1 MYTESDMDIAS
12 PPAPYE
18 LSRVLDIER
27 RRLVHVAPSVPNADY
42 DICDVLVLGGG
53 LGGVAAAEAAAADG
67 ATVIIVEPTSV
78 LGGQLTSQLV
88 PVPDENQYVG
98 RAKGASTDRF
108 RALREDVRALYAAK
122 PGVRKQAANNI
133 GQCWVS
139 SVSGLPSVW
148 RQAIENRLGPFV
160 DNGRLKRT
168 YLRHQLRRIVR
179 YSGNGDINYVEIVNL
194 EDGHI
199 HRIAPKMVVDATE
212 DGAAAYLAGCPTRI
226 GQEAASEFGEA
237 LAPAT
242 HHPEW
247 VQSFTYGFLLRWE
260 MDQQKQ
266 KPPVTPPAEYVAF
279 KQQGEYTL
287 DYVYRGNG
295 IEEYSVP
302 YGVLDAITHTSV
314 AGTRTYQ
321 PFWTYRRLQAA
332 GSFTGGKSPQGDI
345 ALINWRG
352 NDFHMDSYIDKPLD
366 DQVRILN
373 RGRDFAIGFLY
384 WLQTECPRDDGNGKG
399 YPEMQPFTNADE
411 PLVDALGVA
420 LHPYIRES
428 RRIVALEML
437 TANHMAGDAN
447 NKRWGTEF
455 DDSIGCAHYAIDI
468 HPSATEPHLLQS
480 VVPYHIP
487 LGALIPASGPRN
499 LVAGAKNF
507 GASRL
512 ALASARMHPTEWLV
526 GEVAGMLAAM
536 STRKDVH
543 PAMLKTNEPH
553 RTEFLKHIAAA
564 GITRYWKSILDS
576 ATD

>member
-1 MYTESDMDIAS
+1 MYTDSDMDITL

-27 RRLVHVAPSVPNADY
+27 RRIVHVASAAPNADF
-42 DICDVLVLGGG
+42 DTCDVLVLGGG
-53 LGGVAAAEAAAADG
+53 LGGVAAAEAAATDG
-67 ATVIIVEPTSV
+67 ASVIIVEPTSV

-98 RAKGASTDRF
+98 RTNGASTDRF

-139 SVSGLPSVW
+139 PVSGLPSIW
-148 RQAIENRLGPFV
+148 SEAIQARLSPFV
-160 DNGRLKRT
+160 KNGRIKHT

-194 EDGHI
+194 EDGRVR
-199 HRIAPKMVVDATE
+199 RIAPKIVVDATE
-212 DGAAAYLAGCPTRI
+212 DGSAAYLAGCPTRI
-226 GQEAASEFGEA
+226 GQEAESVFGEP
-237 LAPAT
+237 LAPDIN
-242 HHPEW
+242 HPEW

-260 MDQQKQ
+260 TDSQKQ
-266 KPPVTPPAEYVAF
+266 KPAVTPPAEYETF
-279 KQQGEYTL
+279 KKQGEYTL

-295 IEEYSVP
+295 IESYSVP
-302 YGVLDAITHTSV
+302 YGVLAAITHTST

-321 PFWTYRRLQAA
+321 PFWTYRRLVAA
-332 GSFTGGKSPQGDI
+332 SSFTDGHSPQGDI

-352 NDFHMDSYIDKPLD
+352 NDFHMESFIDKPLD

-384 WLQTECPRDDGNGKG
+384 WLQTECPRDDGQGKG
-399 YPEMQPFTNADE
+399 YPEMQPFTAAEE
-411 PLVDALGVA
+411 PLVDELGVA

-428 RRIVALEML
+428 RRIVALETL
-437 TANHMAGDAN
+437 TSKHMQAGPDGM
-447 NKRWGTEF
+447 RWGTEF
-455 DDSIGCAHYAIDI
+455 SDSIGCAHYSIDI
-468 HPSATEPHLLQS
+468 HPSANEPHLLQT
-480 VVPYHIP
+480 VLPYHIP

-499 LVAGAKNF
+499 LVAGSKNF

-512 ALASARMHPTEWLV
+512 ALASARMHPTEWLI

-536 STRKDVH
+536 STRQDLH
-543 PAMLKTNEPH
+543 PAKLRASDTQRNALLE
-553 RTEFLKHIAAA
+553 HISAA
-564 GITRYWKSILDS
+564 GITRYWSQILDIEK
-576 ATD
+576 

>member
-1 MYTESDMDIAS
+1 MYTDSDMDITS

-18 LSRVLDIER
+18 LFRVLDIER
-27 RRLVHVAPSVPNADY
+27 RQIVHVAPSAPNADY

-108 RALREDVRALYAAK
+108 RALRADVRALYAAK

-148 RQAIENRLGPFV
+148 SQAIQNRLAPFV

-226 GQEAASEFGEA
+226 GQEAASEFGEE
-237 LAPAT
+237 LAPAK

-260 MDQQKQ
+260 TDPQKQ
-266 KPPVTPPAEYVAF
+266 KQPVTPPAEYDGF
-279 KQQGEYTL
+279 KQHGEYTL

-295 IEEYSVP
+295 IEAYSVP
-302 YGVLDAITHTSV
+302 YGVLDAIKHTSIE
-314 AGTRTYQ
+314 GTRTYQ
-321 PFWTYRRLQAA
+321 PFWTYRRLVAA
-332 GSFTGGKSPQGDI
+332 SAFTSGKSPQGDI

-352 NDFHMDSYIDKPLD
+352 NDFHLESYIDKPLD

-399 YPEMQPFTNADE
+399 YPEMQPFTNTDE
-411 PLVDALGVA
+411 PLVDGLGVA

-437 TANHMAGDAN
+437 TANHMAAGAD
-447 NKRWGTEF
+447 NKLWGTEF

-468 HPSATEPHLLQS
+468 HPSADEPHLLQT

-487 LGALIPASGPRN
+487 LGTLIPASGPRN

-536 STRKDVH
+536 ATRKDVH
-543 PAMLKTNEPH
+543 PAILKTNEPH
-553 RTEFLKHIAAA
+553 RTDFLEHIAAA
-564 GITRYWKSILDS
+564 GITRYWSNILNAIQD
-576 ATD
+576 

>member
-27 RRLVHVAPSVPNADY
+27 RRVVHVAPAVPNADY

-122 PGVRKQAANNI
+122 PGVRKQSANNI

-148 RQAIENRLGPFV
+148 SQAIENRLAPFV

-194 EDGHI
+194 EDGRI

-260 MDQQKQ
+260 MDPQKQ
-266 KPPVTPPAEYVAF
+266 KPPVAPPAEYDVF
-279 KQQGEYTL
+279 KKQGEYTL

-295 IEEYSVP
+295 IEAYSVP
-302 YGVLDAITHTSV
+302 YGVLDAIKHTSI

-321 PFWTYRRLQAA
+321 PFWTYRRLVAA
-332 GSFTGGKSPQGDI
+332 SAFTSGKSPQGDI

-352 NDFHMDSYIDKPLD
+352 NDFHLESFIDKPLD

-437 TANHMAGDAN
+437 TANHMAGNAD

-468 HPSATEPHLLQS
+468 HPSVNEPHLLQT

-543 PAMLKTNEPH
+543 PAMLKTNETH
-553 RTEFLKHIAAA
+553 RTEFLEHIAAA
-564 GITRYWKSILDS
+564 GITRYWSNILSSIQQ
-576 ATD
+576 

>member
-1 MYTESDMDIAS
+1 MYMDSDMDIAP

-27 RRLVHVAPSVPNADY
+27 RRIVHVAQAVPNSDF

-53 LGGVAAAEAAAADG
+53 VGGVAAAEAAASDG
-67 ATVIIVEPTSV
+67 ASVIVVEPTSV

-88 PVPDENQYVG
+88 PVPDENRYVG
-98 RAKGASTDRF
+98 VANGASTDRY
-108 RALREDVRALYAAK
+108 RALREDVRAIYAAK
-122 PGVRKQAANNI
+122 TGVRKQAANNI

-148 RQAIENRLGPFV
+148 SQAIQNRLAPHIE
-160 DNGRLKRT
+160 NGRLKKV

-199 HRIAPKMVVDATE
+199 QRIAPKMVVDATE

-226 GQEAASEFGEA
+226 GQEAASEFGET
-237 LAPAT
+237 LAPAKQ
-242 HHPEW
+242 HPDW

-260 MDQQKQ
+260 NDPLQQ
-266 KPPVTPPAEYVAF
+266 KPPVAPPAEYDAF
-279 KQQGEYTL
+279 KRQGEYTL

-295 IEEYSVP
+295 IVAYSVP
-302 YGVLDAITHTSV
+302 YGVLDAISHTSI

-321 PFWTYRRLQAA
+321 PFWTYRRLEAA
-332 GSFTGGKSPQGDI
+332 SAFTGGKSPQGDI

-352 NDFHMDSYIDKPLD
+352 NDFHLESYIDKSLD
-366 DQVRILN
+366 EQVRILN
-373 RGRDFAIGFLY
+373 RGRDFAVGFLY
-384 WLQTECPRDDGNGKG
+384 WLQTECPRDGGAGKG
-399 YPEMQPFTNADE
+399 YPEMQPYTKTNE
-411 PLVDALGVA
+411 PLVDDLGVA

-428 RRIVALEML
+428 RRIVAQQSL
-437 TANHMAGDAN
+437 TATDMDAN
-447 NKRWGTEF
+447 SPDKRWGTEF
-455 DDSIGCAHYAIDI
+455 RDSIGCAHYAIDI
-468 HPSATEPHLLQS
+468 HPSENEPHLLHT

-536 STRKDVH
+536 STQRDIHPSVLHSTADHRDV
-543 PAMLKTNEPH
+543 
-553 RTEFLKHIAAA
+553 FLKHISAS
-564 GITRYWKSILDS
+564 GITRYWSDILD
-576 ATD
+576 TEK

>member
-1 MYTESDMDIAS
+1 MYTESDMDITS

-27 RRLVHVAPSVPNADY
+27 RRLVHVAPAAPNADY

-98 RAKGASTDRF
+98 RANGASTDRF

-139 SVSGLPSVW
+139 PVSGLPSVW
-148 RQAIENRLGPFV
+148 SQAIQNRLAPFV

-237 LAPAT
+237 LAPAS

-260 MDQQKQ
+260 TDPQKQ
-266 KPPVTPPAEYVAF
+266 KQPVTPPAEYDAF
-279 KQQGEYTL
+279 KQHGEYTL

-295 IEEYSVP
+295 IEAYSVP
-302 YGVLDAITHTSV
+302 YGVLDAIKHTSI

-321 PFWTYRRLQAA
+321 PFWTYRRLVAA
-332 GSFTGGKSPQGDI
+332 SAFTSGKSPQGDI

-352 NDFHMDSYIDKPLD
+352 NDFHLESYIDKPLD

-373 RGRDFAIGFLY
+373 RARDFAIGFLY

-399 YPEMQPFTNADE
+399 YPEMQPFTNVDE

-437 TANHMAGDAN
+437 TANHMIGSLDD
-447 NKRWGTEF
+447 KLWGTEF

-468 HPSATEPHLLQS
+468 HPSANEPHLLQT

-543 PAMLKTNEPH
+543 PKMLHSIDAH
-553 RTEFLKHIAAA
+553 RTDLLDHIAAA
-564 GITRYWKSILDS
+564 GITRYWSNILS
-576 ATD
+576 PIQQ

>member
-27 RRLVHVAPSVPNADY
+27 RRLVHVAPAAPNADY

-98 RAKGASTDRF
+98 RANGASTDRF

-122 PGVRKQAANNI
+122 PGVRKQAVNNI

-148 RQAIENRLGPFV
+148 SQAIENRLAPFV

-237 LAPAT
+237 LAPAK

-260 MDQQKQ
+260 MDPQKQ
-266 KPPVTPPAEYVAF
+266 KPPVTPPAEYDAF

-295 IEEYSVP
+295 IEAYSVP
-302 YGVLDAITHTSV
+302 YGVLDAILHTSV
-314 AGTRTYQ
+314 AATRTYQ

-352 NDFHMDSYIDKPLD
+352 NDFHLESYIDKPLD

-399 YPEMQPFTNADE
+399 YPEMQPFTNTDE

-437 TANHMAGDAN
+437 TANHMAAGAD

-455 DDSIGCAHYAIDI
+455 NDSIGCAHYAIDI
-468 HPSATEPHLLQS
+468 HPSANEPHLLQT

-543 PAMLKTNEPH
+543 PAMLKTNETH
-553 RTEFLKHIAAA
+553 RTDFLEHIAAA
-564 GITRYWKSILDS
+564 GITRYWSTILS
-576 ATD
+576 PVQQ

>member
-1 MYTESDMDIAS
+1 MYTDSDMDIAS

-27 RRLVHVAPSVPNADY
+27 RRIVHVAPSVPNADY
-42 DICDVLVLGGG
+42 DTCDVLVLGGG

-108 RALREDVRALYAAK
+108 RALRDDVRALYAAK

-139 SVSGLPSVW
+139 PVSGLPSVW
-148 RQAIENRLGPFV
+148 SQAIQNRLAPFV

-194 EDGHI
+194 ETGHVQ
-199 HRIAPKMVVDATE
+199 RIAPKMVVDATE

-226 GQEAASEFGEA
+226 GQEAVAEFGEA
-237 LAPAT
+237 LAPEER
-242 HHPEW
+242 HPEW

-260 MDQQKQ
+260 MNPKQQKE
-266 KPPVTPPAEYVAF
+266 PVTPPSEYDAF
-279 KQQGEYTL
+279 QQQGEYTL

-295 IEEYSVP
+295 IEAYSVP
-302 YGVLDAITHTSV
+302 YGVLNAITHTSI
-314 AGTRTYQ
+314 AGTIAYQ
-321 PFWTYRRLQAA
+321 PFWTYRRLVAA
-332 GSFTGGKSPQGDI
+332 SAFISGKSPQGDI

-352 NDFHMDSYIDKPLD
+352 NDFHMESYIDKPLD

-399 YPEMQPFTNADE
+399 YPEMQPFTNMDE
-411 PLVDALGVA
+411 PLVDALGIS

-428 RRIVALEML
+428 RRIAALEML
-437 TANHMAGDAN
+437 TANHMISGDQ
-447 NKRWGTEF
+447 KLWGTAF

-468 HPSATEPHLLQS
+468 HPSANEPHLLQS

-487 LGALIPASGPRN
+487 LGALIPVSGPRN

-543 PAMLKTNEPH
+543 PAMIRTIETH
-553 RTEFLKHIAAA
+553 RTDFLEHIAAA
-564 GITRYWKSILDS
+564 GITRYWSKILN
-576 ATD
+576 AIYE